1 LRGDPPAVD
10 APAPVT
16 LPRTRRLGDRVG
28 DGVLYAVTAAAA
40 TLAVLVVIAIAWKL
54 VDGARPAMSR
64 FGLGFVVEQ
73 AWNPVTGD
81 FAALDFVF
89 GTVLTSLGAVLL
101 AAPLSIAIGLY
112 LSELA
117 PRGVRGVVGSL
128 VEMLAAIPSVVLGLW
143 GILVLG
149 PFVAHHLGP
158 FLGRWLGWT
167 PLFSGD
173 PAQNGSGQ
181 LTAVLVLTIMVV
193 PITSAVCREL
203 FLSVPRELE
212 DGAIALGATRW
223 EMVRDVVLQFTR
235 GGVVAAVILGLGR
248 AIGEAIAVTQ
258 VIGGQT
264 GIHWSL
270 FATGDTLASRIAA
283 QYQGAAT
290 GLQVA
295 SIVYLAAILLAISLV
310 TNFVAQLIVRRF
322 EFQRTGG
329 A

>member
-1 LRGDPPAVD
+1 VEAATS
-10 APAPVT
+10 APAP
-16 LPRTRRLGDRVG
+16 LRRTRRFGDRIG
-28 DGVLYAVTAAAA
+28 DGVLYALTAAAA
-40 TLAVLVVIAIAWKL
+40 TFAVLLVIAIAWK
-54 VDGARPAMSR
+54 VFDGARLAIEK
-64 FGLGFVVEQ
+64 FGLGFIVEQ
-73 AWNPVTGD
+73 GWNPVTNQ
-81 FAALDFVF
+81 FAALDFIF
-89 GTVLTSLGAVLL
+89 GTVLTSFGAVVLGA
-101 AAPLSIAIGLY
+101 PISIAIGLY

-117 PRGVRGVVGSL
+117 PRGVRGTVGSL

-158 FLGRWLGWT
+158 FLHDTLGWT
-167 PLFSGD
+167 PFFSGE
-173 PAQNGSGQ
+173 PTQNGSGQ

-193 PITSAVCREL
+193 PITSSICREL

-223 EMVRDVVLQFTR
+223 EMVRDVVLHYTR

-270 FATGDTLASRIAA
+270 FDTGDTLASRIAA

-290 GLQVA
+290 NLQVS
-295 SIVYLAAILLAISLV
+295 SIVYLAAILLVISLV
-310 TNFVAQLIVRRF
+310 TNFGAQVVVRRF
-322 EFQRTGG
+322 EFDRTGG
-329 A
+329 S